1 MSNANTAID
10 DYLVASF
17 PLPASSPSSS
27 SPRQLH
33 PAALDVTAVQ
43 YTRQARQ
50 DSRLAVATPG
60 VGVPVYDLADQ
71 TPLSSIT
78 VGPSFAPTT
87 AAVSRSTPSTSS
99 PSIRV
104 KSARTTWVGVETP
117 EGKGEIWCWHEEERK
132 EGSTEGD
139 AGKAIWPISEPLAA
153 VAAPRTLPSHIV
165 FLSSSGALALAPADD
180 LTSLASL
187 PAPSPSTAFTR
198 QTLRLIPISPTSA
211 PDFLPPALVQSLPAG
226 SKAHLAIIVRLRA
239 SATKHVADGEPSSL
253 VEIGQKKFKKTPR
266 PSSSAVI
273 DAADATTAPGPV
285 SDESEVELVLL
296 DAEVSVPDEF
306 EPKLGLVSLG
316 KVEVKGR
323 QVVVSDDGFVT
334 ALSSD
339 GVLSS
344 FRLSIP
350 PSFIVDAYS
359 SLFFPPEPTS
369 FPTPTLSS
377 VKSLTLCNTAL
388 IPSRASLLA
397 LHASFIALAAP
408 RRSSTDSSSALI
420 VSITFWDARFGSVTA
435 STDLSVPSAVST
447 SLSALSLSLSLP
459 NRHTAILALSPSSG
473 TGNRM
478 ALFALPLTP
487 LPTHSVLAAVVGKHT
502 LTSRFLASRPAE
514 ESVLAKAKRAEPLQ
528 SLAKP
533 VAGGAG
539 EKKAVLVE
547 ASRKAREAVLERL
560 EGVVRPLKDQ
570 AAVGEQDEAVREA
583 ERVWSDWLEAEKDR
597 LWEYNKD
604 KVRVQMEKEKERR
617 LKAILDGDEGD
628 EGEVTRYKKA
638 KKRIERA
645 LVEAGAAVRP
655 GTGAGVEEM
664 GKKSWKDVTAARI
677 KGVNDKYRYMY
688 HRERNKME
696 EEMGKTVDEFDWDE
710 AVNKVERY
718 EPSLPS
724 SFITALLRLSFPV
737 PLDAPSSD
745 LVAPSTAPATSDKAW
760 RHPTKIVAY
769 LLKRELVGENQV
781 EGGVTRFLARAG
793 DWPNILTALKT
804 IPDIPESTTVSLL
817 VTVVR
822 NAQTSAVDSMD
833 VEAATTTVPTPVPSL
848 PTFLRSF
855 LKSPYTPSVLRSAL
869 RKQLSSVEAVSILE
883 QCDQWLATWLK
894 SAQAAEEDEER
905 RRKRKG
911 KGSKAVQ
918 VDLFKLVVP
927 GEEEQLPSLAEIV
940 PFVQAVLDAHFVT
953 LLLQRQAHRLLR
965 RLAQHISLHT
975 QLVNDLSSLL
985 GAVSIYSRKKD
996 EQRRAALEEASA
1008 AIAEKQRDGVREFG
1022 ETMER
1027 RIKAQEKHAEVGAY
1041 AVEEFFL

>member
-1 MSNANTAID
+1 MSSANSAID

-17 PLPASSPSSS
+17 PLPAAASSS
-27 SPRQLH
+27 RPLH

-43 YTRQARQ
+43 YTKQARQ

-60 VGVPVYDLADQ
+60 VGVSVYDLADQ

-78 VGPSFAPTT
+78 VGPSFSPTT
-87 AAVSRSTPSTSS
+87 AAIARSTPSTSS
-99 PSIRV
+99 QSIRV
-104 KSARTTWVGVETP
+104 KSARRTWVGVETP

-139 AGKAIWPISEPLAA
+139 AGKAVWPISEPLAA
-153 VAAPRTLPSHIV
+153 LAAPRTLPSHIV

-187 PAPSPSTAFTR
+187 PAPLTSTPFTR

-211 PDFLPPALVQSLPAG
+211 PDFLPPALVASLPAG
-226 SKAHLAIIVRLRA
+226 SRAHLALIVRSRTSSPKPA
-239 SATKHVADGEPSSL
+239 AEGSPSSL
-253 VEIGQKKFKKTPR
+253 VEIGKKKFKKTPR

-273 DAADATTAPGPV
+273 DAADATSIAPV
-285 SDESEVELVLL
+285 SEESEVEIVLV
-296 DAEVSVPDEF
+296 DAEVNVPDEF
-306 EPKLGLVSLG
+306 EPRLGLVSLG

-323 QVVVSDDGFVT
+323 QVVVSDEGFVT

-339 GVLSS
+339 SVLSS

-350 PSFIVDAYS
+350 PSFVVDTYS
-359 SLFFPPEPTS
+359 SLFFPPEPLS
-369 FPTPTLSS
+369 LPAPTLSPI
-377 VKSLTLCNTAL
+377 KFLTLSTSAL
-388 IPSRASLLA
+388 TPSRASLLA
-397 LHASFIALAAP
+397 LHASFIALASP
-408 RRSSTDSSSALI
+408 RPSSIDSSAAI
-420 VSITFWDARFGSVTA
+420 VSITFWDARFGSVIAT
-435 STDLSVPSAVST
+435 TDLSVPSAVST
-447 SLSALSLSLSLP
+447 SLSSLSLSLSLP
-459 NRHTAILALSPSSG
+459 NKHTAILTLSPTSDSG
-473 TGNRM
+473 AGAGSRT
-478 ALFALPLTP
+478 ALFALPLSP
-487 LPTHSVLAAVVGKHT
+487 LPAQSVLAAVVGKHS
-502 LTSRFLASRPAE
+502 LTSRFLASPTSS
-514 ESVLAKAKRAEPLQ
+514 ESVLERAKRAEPMR
-528 SLAKP
+528 SLAK
-533 VAGGAG
+533 GG
-539 EKKAVLVE
+539 EKKLALVE
-547 ASRKAREAVLERL
+547 AGRKAREAVLERL
-560 EGVVRPLKDQ
+560 EGVLRPLKEQ
-570 AAVGEQDEAVREA
+570 ASAVEQEKAVREA
-583 ERVWSDWLEAEKDR
+583 EGVWERWLEEEKDR

-604 KVRVQMEKEKERR
+604 KVRVAMKKEKERR
-617 LKAILDGDEGD
+617 VKAIVEGEEGD
-628 EGEVTRYKKA
+628 EEVTRYKKA

-655 GTGAGVEEM
+655 GTNAGGEEK

-688 HRERNKME
+688 HRERNTME
-696 EEMGKTVDEFDWDE
+696 EEMGKTVKEFDWDE

-745 LVAPSTAPATSDKAW
+745 LVVATAASAASEKAW
-760 RHPTKIVAY
+760 RHPTKIVGY

-793 DWPNILTALKT
+793 DWPNILTALET

-817 VTVVR
+817 DTVVR
-822 NAQTSAVDSMD
+822 KAQASQGHSLD
-833 VEAATTTVPTPVPSL
+833 VEDASSTTIPSPIPSL
-848 PTFLRSF
+848 STFLRSF

-869 RKQLSSVEAVSILE
+869 QKQLSAVEAIPILE
-883 QCDQWLATWLK
+883 QCDKWLATWLK
-894 SAQAAEEDEER
+894 SAQAAEEDEEKLK
-905 RRKRKG
+905 KRKG

-918 VDLFKLVVP
+918 VDLFRLVVP
-927 GEEEQLPSLAEIV
+927 GEEEQLPLLEEIV
-940 PFVQAVLDAHFVT
+940 PFVQAILDAHFVT

-975 QLVNDLSSLL
+975 ALVNDLSSLL
-985 GAVSIYSRKKD
+985 GALSIYSRKKD
-996 EQRRAALEEASA
+996 DQRRTAVEEASA
-1008 AIAEKQRDGVREFG
+1008 AVVEKRKDGVREFG

>member
-1 MSNANTAID
+1 MSNANSAID

-17 PLPASSPSSS
+17 PLPTTASSSQP
-27 SPRQLH
+27 LH

-43 YTRQARQ
+43 YTKHPRQ

-60 VGVPVYDLADQ
+60 VGVSVYDLADQ

-87 AAVSRSTPSTSS
+87 AAIARSTPSTSS
-99 PSIRV
+99 QSIRV
-104 KSARTTWVGVETP
+104 KSARRTWVGIETP

-139 AGKAIWPISEPLAA
+139 AGKAVWPISEALAA
-153 VAAPRTLPSHIV
+153 LSAPRTLTSHIV
-165 FLSSSGALALAPADD
+165 FLSASGALALAPADD

-187 PAPSPSTAFTR
+187 PAPSSPTPLTR
-198 QTLRLIPISPTSA
+198 QTLRLIPVSPTSA
-211 PDFLPPALVQSLPAG
+211 PDFLPPALVASLPAG
-226 SKAHLAIIVRLRA
+226 TKSHLALIVRARA
-239 SATKHVADGEPSSL
+239 SAAEKSPSSSL
-253 VEIGQKKFKKTPR
+253 VEIGKKKFKKTPR

-273 DAADATTAPGPV
+273 DAADATSTAPV
-285 SDESEVELVLL
+285 SEVSEVEIVLI
-296 DAEVSVPDEF
+296 DAQVSVPDEF
-306 EPKLGLVSLG
+306 EPRLGLVSLG

-350 PSFIVDAYS
+350 PSFVIDTYS
-359 SLFFPPEPTS
+359 SLFFPPEPPS
-369 FPTPTLSS
+369 FPTPTLSPI
-377 VKSLTLCNTAL
+377 KSLTLSSSAL

-408 RRSSTDSSSALI
+408 RPSSSDSSAPI
-420 VSITFWDARFGSVTA
+420 VSITFWDARFGSVIAT
-435 STDLSVPSAVST
+435 TDLSVPSAVST
-447 SLSALSLSLSLP
+447 SLSSLSVSLSLP
-459 NRHTAILALSPSSG
+459 NKHTAIVTLSPSSSSASG
-473 TGNRM
+473 SGSRT

-487 LPTHSVLAAVVGKHT
+487 LPAQSVLAAVVGKHS
-502 LTSRFLASRPAE
+502 LTSRFLASPPSS
-514 ESVLAKAKRAEPLQ
+514 ESVLARAERAEPMR
-528 SLAKP
+528 SLAKT
-533 VAGGAG
+533 G
-539 EKKAVLVE
+539 EKKLVLVE
-547 ASRKAREAVLERL
+547 AGRKAREAVLERL
-560 EGVVRPLKDQ
+560 ERVLAPVKEQ
-570 AAVGEQDEAVREA
+570 ASAVEQEKAVREA
-583 ERVWSDWLEAEKDR
+583 EEVWERWLEDEKDR

-604 KVRVQMEKEKERR
+604 KVRVAMEKEKERR
-617 LKAILDGDEGD
+617 VKAIVEGEQGDE
-628 EGEVTRYKKA
+628 EVTRYKKA

-645 LVEAGAAVRP
+645 LVDAGAAVRP
-655 GTGAGVEEM
+655 GAGAEAE

-677 KGVNDKYRYMY
+677 KGVNDRYRYMY

-696 EEMGKTVDEFDWDE
+696 EEMGKTVKEFDWDE

-737 PLDAPSSD
+737 PLDAPSTD
-745 LVAPSTAPATSDKAW
+745 LVIATGAPAATAKAW
-760 RHPTKIVAY
+760 RHPTKIVGY
-769 LLKRELVGENQV
+769 LLKRELVGENQI

-793 DWPNILTALKT
+793 DWPNILIALET

-822 NAQTSAVDSMD
+822 NAQASSADSMD
-833 VEAATTTVPTPVPSL
+833 VEDASSTLPAPVPSL
-848 PTFLRSF
+848 ATFLRSF

-869 RKQLSSVEAVSILE
+869 QKQLSAVEAVPILE
-883 QCDQWLATWLK
+883 QCDKWLAVWLK
-894 SAQAAEEDEER
+894 SAQAADEDEETLK
-905 RRKRKG
+905 KRKG

-918 VDLFKLVVP
+918 VDLFKLIVP
-927 GEEEQLPSLAEIV
+927 GEEEQLPSLEEIV
-940 PFVQAVLDAHFVT
+940 PFVQAILDAHFVT

-975 QLVNDLSSLL
+975 ALVNDLSSLL
-985 GAVSIYSRKKD
+985 GALSIYSRKKD
-996 EQRRAALEEASA
+996 DQRRAALEEASA
-1008 AIAEKQRDGVREFG
+1008 AAAEKRKDGVRKFG